1 MKIKSLVLILATAS
15 LVSCSQMDAFLV
27 KNTGLTS
34 TDTILLGV
42 KAKERIDLTLKEYN
56 AAKNRNLPSGKEVVE
71 VVVEEEKKD
80 EVVTKPSMLDN
91 VLAVFGF

>member
-71 VVVEEEKKD
+71 VVVAEEKED
-80 EVVTKPSMLDN
+80 GAVTKPSMLDN
-91 VLAVFGF
+91 VLAVFGL

>member
-1 MKIKSLVLILATAS
+1 MKIKSLVLILASAL

>member
-1 MKIKSLVLILATAS
+1 MKIKSLVLILATVS

-34 TDTILLGV
+34 TDAITLGM
-42 KAKERIDLTLKEYN
+42 KTKDRIDLTLKEYN

-71 VVVEEEKKD
+71 VVVAEEKKD

>member
-1 MKIKSLVLILATAS
+1 MKIKSLVLILATVS

-56 AAKNRNLPSGKEVVE
+56 AAKNRNLPSGKTVVE
-71 VVVEEEKKD
+71 VVVAEEKD
-80 EVVTKPSMLDN
+80 DGVVEKPSMLDN